1 MEKRMRISSHF
12 IAAACILSVAATLYS
27 GCGSS
32 GTTTYTSGRSTSSQ
46 RNGTVFPVNN
56 FWNVRVDALPVHPK
70 SQQWVNAIG
79 ADSFFHADF
88 GSGTWDG
95 GPIGIPFNTVAGGTA
110 KKTVSFEYAD
120 ESDTGPYPIPDNA
133 AREWG
138 SDHHI
143 LLVSES
149 EGRLYELYHASLEG
163 GQWTAGSGAIWDLA
177 SNDLRPRGW
186 TSSDLAGFPIL
197 PGLVRYDQVSSGA
210 IQHAIRF
217 TAFNTAEGY
226 IWPARHPVPDLTG
239 ADHSLDVPPMGARFR
254 LKGSYVIPD
263 SASAEVR
270 VILQAMKE
278 YGIVLADQ
286 GSEWY
291 ITGCPD
297 ERWNN
302 EQLHW
307 LDENLQGSVFE
318 AVDTSSLMISE
329 DSAAC
334 RQ

>member
-1 MEKRMRISSHF
+1 
-12 IAAACILSVAATLYS
+12 
-27 GCGSS
+27 
-32 GTTTYTSGRSTSSQ
+32 
-46 RNGTVFPVNN
+46 
-56 FWNVRVDALPVHPK
+56 
-70 SQQWVNAIG
+70 
-79 ADSFFHADF
+79 
-88 GSGTWDG
+88 
-95 GPIGIPFNTVAGGTA
+95 
-110 KKTVSFEYAD
+110 
-120 ESDTGPYPIPDNA
+120 
-133 AREWG
+133 
-138 SDHHI
+138 
-143 LLVSES
+143 VSES

-226 IWPARHPVPDLTG
+226 IWPARHPVPDFTG